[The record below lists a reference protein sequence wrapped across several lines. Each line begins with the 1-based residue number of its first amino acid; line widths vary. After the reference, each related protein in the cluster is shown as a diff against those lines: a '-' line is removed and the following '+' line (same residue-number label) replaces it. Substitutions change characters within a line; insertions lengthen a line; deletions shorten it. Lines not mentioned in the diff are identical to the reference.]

1 MARPK
6 SVVPRSCLLCKV
18 TMPRHIKPPPHYAEG
33 LCEKHY
39 RQKLRKLPLC
49 KAAGCRTRL
58 KPKQSR
64 QGYCRMHEPLLLQEP
79 IRKPEAIARTLEK
92 FLAGITPSRE
102 GLDGLFG
109 CWPWTGRRNKTL
121 PGPDGKVPAGYGLL
135 SIGNHDWL
143 AHRYSYNNFV
153 GGHRQNR
160 TLDHVCGN
168 SLCVRPDHLMPM
180 TERRNSE
187 LEHQRALEDPDAVL
201 RDLAK
206 IPNMEPKV
214 MMWAMMNR
222 LPVGRG
228 EPGGQPFAYGLD
240 GEPFEHE
247 LGPAAYPA
255 VTELLRNKPKS
266 GASSPIGRKKS
277 KKPTTRTRSKAL

>member
-6 SVVPRSCLLCKV
+6 SLVPRSCLLCLV
-18 TMPRHIKPPPHYAEG
+18 TLERHLKPPPHYAGG

-39 RQKLRKLPLC
+39 KQEQRKLPQC
-49 KAAGCRTRL
+49 KADSCGARL

-79 IRKPEAIARTLEK
+79 IRKPEAIARTLDK
-92 FLAGITPSRE
+92 FLAGITPSRD

-109 CWPWTGRRNKTL
+109 CWPWTGRRNKTE
-121 PGPDGKVPAGYGLL
+121 PGPDGKLPPGYGLL

-153 GGHRQNR
+153 GGHRPNR

-187 LEHQRALEDPDAVL
+187 LEHQRALEAPDAVL

-206 IPNMEPKV
+206 IPHMSPSV
-214 MMWAMMNR
+214 TLWATMNR
-222 LPVGRG
+222 LPVGRAATVG
-228 EPGGQPFAYGLD
+228 EPFAYGLD
-240 GEPFEHE
+240 GQPFVHE

-255 VTELLRNKPKS
+255 VTELLRNKPKP
-266 GASSPIGRKKS
+266 GASSPVGRKKS
-277 KKPTTRTRSKAL
+277 KKLTTRTRSRAL

>member
-6 SVVPRSCLLCKV
+6 ARVPRSCLLCLV
-18 TMPRHIKPPPHYAEG
+18 TLPRHIKPPPHYADG

-39 RQKLRKLPLC
+39 KQEQRKLPQC
-49 KAAGCRTRL
+49 NADGCGARL
-58 KPKQSR
+58 KEKQSR

-92 FLAGITPSRE
+92 FLAGITPDGE
-102 GLDGLFG
+102 GINGLLG
-109 CWPWTGRRNKTL
+109 CWPWTGRRNKAAPRADGTL
-121 PGPDGKVPAGYGLL
+121 RPGYGLL

-143 AHRYSYNNFV
+143 AHRYSFNNFV
-153 GGHRQNR
+153 GGHRPKR

-187 LEHQRALEDPDAVL
+187 LEHQRALENPDSVL
-201 RDLAK
+201 QDLAL
-206 IPNMEPKV
+206 IPHMSPETTA
-214 MMWAMMNR
+214 WAAAHG

-228 EPGGQPFAYGLD
+228 KPGGEPFAYGLN
-240 GEPFEHE
+240 GQPVEYES
-247 LGPAAYPA
+247 GPATYPA
-255 VTELLRNKPKS
+255 VTRLIRNKRKS
-266 GASSPIGRKKS
+266 GAASPSGPRKS
-277 KKPTTRTRSKAL
+277 KNPVTRTRTKAL